1 MLVEDT
7 LSISSGHPCCFSQM
21 KYGHRSY
28 WKPKGIRDE
37 TKVRQGLSPDSHG
50 ILVGV
55 GAALLT
61 TRAQL
66 NYSSASV
73 HSMQRAFD
81 EVTERAM
88 VTKIIFSRSGHG
100 PQTVLL
106 WKQESTR

>member
-1 MLVEDT
+1 
-7 LSISSGHPCCFSQM
+7 M
-21 KYGHRSY
+21 KQKSAGAC
-28 WKPKGIRDE
+28 PLTVI
-37 TKVRQGLSPDSHG
+37 G

-106 WKQESTR
+106 WKQESTRQRGLHDSPA

>member
-1 MLVEDT
+1 
-7 LSISSGHPCCFSQM
+7 M
-21 KYGHRSY
+21 KQESARAC
-28 WKPKGIRDE
+28 PLTVI
-37 TKVRQGLSPDSHG
+37 G

-81 EVTERAM
+81 EVTERCHGYQNYF
-88 VTKIIFSRSGHG
+88 FSLWTRPPNRTTLEAGIHTSARSSRQPCLNLHRCAPPVQRPPTTGNSSA
-100 PQTVLL
+100 L
-106 WKQESTR
+106 

>member
-1 MLVEDT
+1 
-7 LSISSGHPCCFSQM
+7 M
-21 KYGHRSY
+21 KQKSARAC
-28 WKPKGIRDE
+28 PLTVI
-37 TKVRQGLSPDSHG
+37 G

-106 WKQESTR
+106 